1 MPRKLPHETAIQL
14 IAFLGGLPAVV
25 VCLFLLWFGGW
36 AAKVQWTLSILVVSV
51 WIGCVIAL
59 RNRIVFPMQTLTN
72 LLAALREGDYS
83 LRSRRARREDSLG
96 QVMREVNALSETLLI
111 GRREAA
117 EATALLRAVMAEI
130 AVAVFTFDDEG
141 RLRLIN
147 RTGTELLGKPES
159 ELLGHGAEEV
169 GLDQCL
175 EGDPSRIL
183 TRQFPGRAGGRW
195 GLRRTSFREGGRP
208 HQLLVLADL
217 SQPLREE
224 ERAAWQRLIRVLGHE
239 LNNSLAP
246 IHSIADSLVT
256 LLRRPVT
263 QRSGDWE
270 QDIEGGLEVI
280 ASRAEALSRFM
291 GGYSKLARLPAPVI
305 RDCEI
310 EPLIRHA
317 AAFEVRLPVTVHPGK
332 PITLPL
338 DSDQMSQAL
347 INLIRNGADAA
358 FETGSG
364 VDVGWKVEEAFV
376 EIYVDDGG
384 HGLTN
389 TTNLFVPFFT
399 TKPQGS
405 GIGLVVSRQI
415 IEAHAG
421 SLVLMNRLDGKEG
434 CRALVRLPLAEG
446 SNGIER
452 DRARSSG
459 IERTPAVP
467 ILPDPSPRRRS

>member
-1 MPRKLPHETAIQL
+1 
-14 IAFLGGLPAVV
+14 
-25 VCLFLLWFGGW
+25 
-36 AAKVQWTLSILVVSV
+36 
-51 WIGCVIAL
+51 
-59 RNRIVFPMQTLTN
+59 
-72 LLAALREGDYS
+72 
-83 LRSRRARREDSLG
+83 
-96 QVMREVNALSETLLI
+96 
-111 GRREAA
+111 
-117 EATALLRAVMAEI
+117 
-130 AVAVFTFDDEG
+130 
-141 RLRLIN
+141 
-147 RTGTELLGKPES
+147 
-159 ELLGHGAEEV
+159 
-169 GLDQCL
+169 
-175 EGDPSRIL
+175 
-183 TRQFPGRAGGRW
+183 
-195 GLRRTSFREGGRP
+195 LRRTSFREGGRP

-246 IHSIADSLVT
+246 IHSIADSLVM
-256 LLRRPVT
+256 LLCRPVT

-317 AAFEVRLPVTVHPGK
+317 AAFEVRLPVTIHPGI
-332 PITLPL
+332 PIILPL
-338 DSDQMSQAL
+338 DSDQMSQSL

-358 FETGSG
+358 LETGSS

-399 TKPQGS
+399 TKPRGS
-405 GIGLVVSRQI
+405 GIGLVLSRQI

-421 SLVLMNRLDGKEG
+421 SLVLMNRPDGKEG
-434 CRALVRLPLAEG
+434 CRAVVRLPLAEG

-467 ILPDPSPRRRS
+467 ILPDPSPRGRS